1 MKAINHLKELL
12 TLVESDKS
20 DKMSIDMLSRRFRL
34 SGSHLQRLFKMTTG
48 QPIMEYIRGRK
59 LAHSLDTLFNT
70 DLHIIDIA
78 NEYGFQHEQ
87 SYIRAFIK
95 EFGSTPGQAR
105 KAKLILPVRE
115 RINPKDL
122 QSLGKGIIYGPEIV
136 MMPSFN
142 IIGKPHV
149 FTDFNDRRDALEPNK
164 LAVNFAKEAE
174 NCIPNMIIPVIYIGY
189 INVLSKI
196 NNIENVEYMPSV
208 LVDNLSC
215 VPNGFKGMTIPMH
228 QCVRFRYIGEH
239 HYEEITMVTARSTYN
254 KIHSFFSGQ
263 TRYTAQTNYF
273 IEWLDISAYN
283 GTYCKMEWLFP
294 VSDTL
299 K

>member
-1 MKAINHLKELL
+1 
-12 TLVESDKS
+12 
-20 DKMSIDMLSRRFRL
+20 
-34 SGSHLQRLFKMTTG
+34 
-48 QPIMEYIRGRK
+48 MEYIRGQR

-78 NEYGFQHEQ
+78 HEYGFQHEQ

-105 KAKLILPVRE
+105 KAKIILPVRE
-115 RINPKDL
+115 RINPNDL
-122 QSLGKGIIYGPEIV
+122 QSLDKGILYGPEIV
-136 MMPSFN
+136 IMPSFN
-142 IIGKPHV
+142 IIGKPHI

-164 LAVNFAKEAE
+164 LAVNFAKEAVKY
-174 NCIPNMIIPVIYIGY
+174 IPGMVIPAIYIGY

-196 NNIENVEYMPSV
+196 DNIENVEYMPSV
-208 LVDNLSC
+208 LVNDLSG
-215 VPNGFKGMTIPMH
+215 VPEGFKGLTVPMH

-239 HYEEITMVTARSTYN
+239 HYEEITMVTARSTYD

-263 TRYTAQTNYF
+263 SRYTAQTNYF
-273 IEWLDISAYN
+273 IEWLETSAYN

-294 VSDTL
+294 VSDEL
-299 K
+299 R